1 MKAREREIPMEIP
14 DIDELIFEDIS
25 YESER

>member
-1 MKAREREIPMEIP
+1 MKAREPEHWREIP
-14 DIDELIFEDIS
+14 DIDELIFEDVP

>member
-1 MKAREREIPMEIP
+1 MKAREPDPRREIP
-14 DIDELIFEDIS
+14 DIDELIFEDVP

>member
-1 MKAREREIPMEIP
+1 MKEKEREASVESP
-14 DIDELIFEDIS
+14 DIDELIFEDPP